1 MPFLCGRQVA
11 AVSFVVY
18 AFDTVWAIVV
28 SLLSL
33 NRNITTRAEVEV
45 LILAACS
52 HEQLVAAL
60 FTLAILNSSLFRAIM
75 HGNIK
80 YIMKISVGVIML
92 SFPTGLNVN
101 CTYFVYKDDY
111 VAHLDSGRTKISGIL
126 LLYLV

>member
-11 AVSFVVY
+11 AMSFVVY

-60 FTLAILNSSLFRAIM
+60 FALAILNSSLF
-75 HGNIK
+75 
-80 YIMKISVGVIML
+80 
-92 SFPTGLNVN
+92 
-101 CTYFVYKDDY
+101 
-111 VAHLDSGRTKISGIL
+111 
-126 LLYLV
+126 